1 MKKEELK
8 GRFEGLCK
16 LIRNV
21 LGDKVEKVVVSDQV
35 VDLPCCLV
43 TGEYGWTTILE
54 RIIKAQALRDN
65 SMVGY
70 MSTKK
75 TMQINPEN
83 PITEELRKR
92 VHVDKKDKFVK
103 DYVLFLFKTALL
115 TYGFSVEDPNSFSNR
130 IHRVEAC
137 LEH

>member
-16 LIRNV
+16 VIRNV

-35 VDLPCCLV
+35 VDLPCYLV

-103 DYVLFLFKTALL
+103 DYDLFLFKTALL
-115 TYGFSVEDPNSFSNR
+115 TYGFK
-130 IHRVEAC
+130 
-137 LEH
+137 